1 MDNGEPTR
9 PAGVKPRERS
19 AASQWEFVSR
29 DTALISG
36 AFGTESMIAWMRVSK
51 RGVCVSFSVVVA
63 A

>member
-1 MDNGEPTR
+1 M
-9 PAGVKPRERS
+9 KPRERS

-36 AFGTESMIAWMRVSK
+36 AFGTESMIAWMRVYQ

-63 A
+63 ASCRRQVPLIVR